1 MIKTDGKTL
10 TPICQ
15 IFHKISSRIFWHSA
29 SRILIHIGLC
39 SRLEERKEGGN
50 CIVWRFNDKNVTA
63 KIESFK
69 MDKFLFPPQ
78 VLDPPERRRREPS
91 GGTNYFAGTLS
102 FFFQARFHDNNINRF
117 AYINI

>member
-1 MIKTDGKTL
+1 M
-10 TPICQ
+10 
-15 IFHKISSRIFWHSA
+15 
-29 SRILIHIGLC
+29 
-39 SRLEERKEGGN
+39 EERKEGGN

-91 GGTNYFAGTLS
+91 GGTNYFAGKAFMS
-102 FFFQARFHDNNINRF
+102 NNIVMHNLYLKQF
-117 AYINI
+117 